1 MAPLYDRLPEKN
13 TQLDRLMNDAMSVS
27 QSSDKI
33 RISIAV
39 ITKNEEDRIGRLLES
54 VTFADEIVVV
64 DSGSDDKTLEICKT
78 YGAQI
83 FHQDWLGYVG
93 QKQRALDL
101 TTGDWIL
108 SLDADEVIPD
118 ATRMEIIAALSTNP
132 SCDASGFSFPRLSW
146 YLNRWIRHGGWFP
159 DRKVRMV
166 RRGFGRWVGDSLH
179 ERLEVSGKVAPL
191 TNTIQHFVY
200 RDIFDQIRTINS
212 FSSTFASTK
221 RSRFPGLYLVLG
233 LFHAVAKFLEC
244 AIWKLGLLD
253 GAAGLIIA
261 VNSAFYVFLKHAKVW
276 EIDIREHK

>member
-118 ATRMEIIAALSTNP
+118 ATRIEIIAALSTKP

-191 TNTIQHFVY
+191 TNPIQHFVY
-200 RDIFDQIRTINS
+200 RNIFDQIRTINS